1 LPEGNADCYRQ
12 DKKNRR
18 DQGEL
23 LMRRLRA
30 VALIAFLSTPPW
42 VFAQSAPAVPAK
54 AAAATAAIP
63 AQPIEPA
70 ASAAAPA
77 KPAGSAA
84 PVASAAASAPAP
96 PPARELVLVSTKDGK
111 KANDFRVRLG
121 ETLVLDASGD
131 LAKKIAAEFGK
142 SSDARELT
150 LYLDGVRMIGLP
162 TRPFDV
168 VPGHGVRFGFDLVR
182 EANIDEN
189 RKAWDTVFKT
199 KPYHETTLHASVAV
213 GSEPPRSVHSPH
225 PLRFYVADLYW
236 IYFVFIGGIVL
247 FFVLYVLLVKRT
259 GMLIDADTGFYSLG
273 KSQMAF
279 WGLMVL
285 LSFFG
290 VWILTGTM
298 ERIPPQALVL
308 LGISGATGLTAIFIG
323 THSKEKIDQRIQE
336 NKIKL
341 HLLEKEQTD
350 LEAQKAQNPSAFRAA
365 DEIRLLSVKSEIA
378 TLMKQLKAL
387 APQGFWYDIVNDGN
401 GMSFHRAQ
409 VVVWTIVLGM
419 VFVGAVRQVMSMPE
433 FPETL
438 LVLMGISNATYL
450 GFKIPER
457 GGV

>member
-1 LPEGNADCYRQ
+1 
-12 DKKNRR
+12 
-18 DQGEL
+18 
-23 LMRRLRA
+23 MRHLHI
-30 VALIAFLSTPPW
+30 VALISLLSMS
-42 VFAQSAPAVPAK
+42 VGVRAQSAPE
-54 AAAATAAIP
+54 IP
-63 AQPIEPA
+63 
-70 ASAAAPA
+70 AAAPVVQA
-77 KPAGSAA
+77 VAPSGS
-84 PVASAAASAPAP
+84 SAPLTP
-96 PPARELVLVSTKDGK
+96 ELVVVGSKDGK
-111 KANDFRVRLG
+111 KAIDFRVRLG
-121 ETLVLDASGD
+121 ETLILDASGE
-131 LAKKIAAEFGK
+131 LARKITAEFAKPSG
-142 SSDARELT
+142 ARDLT
-150 LYLDGVRMIGLP
+150 LYLDGVRMTGLP

-168 VPGHGVRFGFDLVR
+168 VPGKGIRFGFDLER

-189 RKAWDTVFKT
+189 RKAWDTVFKA
-199 KPYHETTLHASVAV
+199 KPYHETTLHAAVAV

-225 PLRFYVADLYW
+225 PLKFYVADVYW
-236 IYFVFIGGIVL
+236 IYIVFVGGIVL

-279 WGLMVL
+279 WGLLVL

-323 THSKEKIDQRIQE
+323 TQTKDKINQMIQE
-336 NKIKL
+336 MKVKL
-341 HLLEKEQTD
+341 FI
-350 LEAQKAQNPSAFRAA
+350 LEAKKTELETQKAQNPSTFRAA
-365 DEIRLLSVKSEIA
+365 EETHLLSVKTEIT

-387 APQGFWYDIVNDGN
+387 APQGFWYDIMNDGN

-419 VFVGAVRQVMSMPE
+419 VFVGTVRQVMSMPE

-450 GFKIPER
+450 GFKIPEKA
-457 GGV
+457 GA